1 MSPRTW
7 LNSVLCRTKPLD
19 LGGLDSPPTSTLS
32 NKVVY
37 WLPRFQLTRG
47 TVLVKLGTNK
57 ENDWMVADEDTLSRA
72 SPIFRAV
79 FSKRWSDTT
88 GAEIDLHPRTGKR
101 SLFKS
106 ISMNPAEGT
115 YFLEGRIP
123 PEIFSF
129 EGNLLQDTDMVEGWP
144 KSDLAEQ
151 QESCYTAAGVTK
163 RAFRIIVCMMYGMT
177 FSCEQIAGHRLSE
190 DIGRK
195 EDYDGTYRYDKFLF
209 RNVVTI
215 CANVEYLVCLD
226 SIGPKLMAAL
236 RSSPV
241 FWEAV
246 ARHPLKHLM
255 FASKVKDKEVYFDA
269 LRHCIA
275 QAYYGVDGRRIAE
288 SYYNM
293 DGVTLQS
300 VADVTGTSVEA
311 LENYYYP
318 QLDTLAEG
326 AQVLQGELQ
335 RLQLHVSRCNQELDF
350 DCSWTTYTEMAYT
363 GEPRTQGQSSRDLRA
378 LVVKSIWGQWLA
390 YKTYGYHD
398 IYDEVNCPDDIPSG

>member
-1 MSPRTW
+1 
-7 LNSVLCRTKPLD
+7 
-19 LGGLDSPPTSTLS
+19 
-32 NKVVY
+32 
-37 WLPRFQLTRG
+37 
-47 TVLVKLGTNK
+47 
-57 ENDWMVADEDTLSRA
+57 
-72 SPIFRAV
+72 
-79 FSKRWSDTT
+79 
-88 GAEIDLHPRTGKR
+88 
-101 SLFKS
+101 
-106 ISMNPAEGT
+106 MNPAEGT
-115 YFLEGRIP
+115 YFLEGRSP

-151 QESCYTAAGVTK
+151 QESGYIAASITK
-163 RAFRIIVCMMYGMT
+163 RAFRIIVCMVHGMT

-209 RNVVTI
+209 RDVVTI
-215 CANVEYLVCLD
+215 GANAEYLVCLD

-246 ARHPLKHLM
+246 AYHPLKHLM
-255 FASKVKDKEVYFDA
+255 FACKVKDKEVYSDA
-269 LRHCIA
+269 LRHSIA

-293 DGVTLQS
+293 DGVTLQA
-300 VADVTGTSVEA
+300 VADITGMSVEA

-326 AQVLQGELQ
+326 AQVLQGELH
-335 RLQLHVSRCNQELDF
+335 RLQLHVSRCSQELDF

-363 GEPRTQGQSSRDLRA
+363 GEPRTQGQSSRDLRE
-378 LVVKSIWGQWLA
+378 LVVKSIWAQWLA
-390 YKTYGYHD
+390 YKTYAYHD
-398 IYDEVNCPDDIPSG
+398 TYDEANCNDDIPSG